1 MRELSPHFRYRVLPR
16 LLIGGGS
23 VLGVAAVAA
32 VVLFVLPSHQAD
44 LKGKTTN
51 QPAQIVESGNT
62 GKTVPLDREATRVA
76 QSFINAA
83 VTRKDMA
90 TGWNLLGDCLPNG
103 DPCLKKGLTRK
114 AWMAGQSPIA
124 PYPVEGGVKF
134 KIDESH
140 ARDALLEVA
149 AFPPRGNT
157 AYKPQV
163 FFLTLHRYGTGHK
176 APWKVV
182 YWVPH
187 ATSVVP
193 ASAY

>member
-1 MRELSPHFRYRVLPR
+1 MRELSPEFRYRTLPR
-16 LLIGGGS
+16 ILKVGGS
-23 VLGVAAVAA
+23 IVGVGA
-32 VVLFVLPSHQAD
+32 VVGAILFVFPSHGPKQD
-44 LKGKTTN
+44 PVSN
-51 QPAQIVESGNT
+51 QPAQVVRDSS
-62 GKTVPLDREATRVA
+62 KLPKVQLDASATKVA
-76 QSFINAA
+76 QRFIETA

-90 TGWNLLGDCLPNG
+90 TGWKLLGDCLPG
-103 DPCLKKGLTRK
+103 DPCLKQGLTRQ

-140 ARDALLEVA
+140 PRDAVLEVA
-149 AFPPRGNT
+149 AFPPAGNT

-163 FFLTLHRYGTGHK
+163 FFLTLHRYGAGAQ

-187 ATSVVP
+187 ATSLVP
-193 ASAY
+193 AAGSY